1 MMKSNPEN
9 CIEEVNNLINSL
21 DITSSDAI
29 ELINIYFECYGDSW
43 RYEDFLR
50 DEVRIIKDTKENQ
63 ALIAELETIDNVCLF
78 EGDDYVMLTNYQT
91 LQNMGEI
98 GDCLPNHSF

>member
-1 MMKSNPEN
+1 M
-9 CIEEVNNLINSL
+9 IDEVNYLVNDL
-21 DITSSDAI
+21 DISAKHAEEI
-29 ELINIYFECYGDSW
+29 INIYF
-43 RYEDFLR
+43 YEHAGNNWDYMDYLR
-50 DEVRIIKDTKENQ
+50 DEIRIIKDTKENQ
-63 ALIAELETIDNVCLF
+63 ALIAELKTIDDACLF